1 MSRRPLDYLLNSPV
15 RVKRLTFSGIVKD
28 VPLFFSVIALLIFGF
43 FMLYSA
49 SGQSET
55 MLFRQMFFTCMGLFL
70 MIVIAQCN
78 LISYRLVLIHFYWIG
93 LALLIYVLLNPSEQ
107 SNTSRW
113 IDLGIISF
121 QPSELVRLILPLAV
135 ASFLTRKQIKPL
147 IRDWFIVML
156 AIFICSFLIFKE
168 PDLGTAIIV
177 FISGCIPVFLCG
189 FPFSIILLFLFLA
202 VSLSPLLWK
211 SLEPYMQSRILTLLD
226 SESDPLGAGWNIA
239 QSKVAIG
246 SGGLFGKGYLSGTQ
260 SQLDFIPASHT
271 DFIFSVIA
279 EELGLFGILFLLILY
294 TFILVRIFKISFNAE
309 TFFERLVSIS
319 IGFMLLTFIIINIS
333 MVVGVFPVVGVPL
346 PLISQGGTAIAVNL
360 ISLGIVLSVKK
371 MQVW

>member
-1 MSRRPLDYLLNSPV
+1 MSRRPLDYLLNNPV
-15 RVKRLTFSGIVKD
+15 RVKRFTFSGIVKD
-28 VPLFFSVIALLIFGF
+28 VPLFFSVIVLLIFGF

-49 SGQSET
+49 SGQSEA
-55 MLFRQMFFTCMGLFL
+55 MLLRQIFFSCLGLFL
-70 MIVIAQCN
+70 MILIAQFN
-78 LISYRLVLIHFYWIG
+78 LISYRLVLIYFYWIG
-93 LALLIYVLLNPSEQ
+93 LALLVYVLLNPSEQ

-135 ASFLTRKQIKPL
+135 ASFLTRKHIKPST
-147 IRDWFIVML
+147 RDWFIVML

-177 FISGCIPVFLCG
+177 FISGCIPVFLSG
-189 FPFSIILLFLFLA
+189 FPFSIILLFLFLV
-202 VSLSPLLWK
+202 VSLSPFLWN
-211 SLEPYMQSRILTLLD
+211 SLEPYMQSRLLTLLD

-246 SGGLFGKGYLSGTQ
+246 SGGFFGKGYLSGTQ

-294 TFILVRIFKISFNAE
+294 IFILVRIFKISFNAE